1 MPNLPIRKLGQFGVI
16 SDVNPYDLPINAVS
30 KANNVRFVDGK
41 IVRANVFRSIL
52 NTTASTPVFTAAI
65 KSANDFDKIIVADRN
80 GFVYTVQNGAETDVT
95 ETTWSSTN
103 SDDPYTYTYLQGIAY
118 INRPD
123 HVPWYLSASASDFA
137 KLTNW
142 NSGWRCASLRAFK
155 DYLIALNV
163 TKSSTNYPTMFK
175 WSDIAQ
181 YGSVP
186 GSWDETDA
194 TKSAGENIIGDMKS
208 PIIDGAI
215 LRDLFVIYSSDQIW
229 LVEETGQSDVFRS
242 RRAFDGLGIMS
253 QNCVVEVE
261 GKHFVFG
268 KNDIYVHDGSSFESL
283 VDGTNRKYIF
293 DNLNYNKFASCFV
306 MHNPLQSEVLF
317 AYVSGDADAG
327 FTSTTYANRGAIY
340 NYSSKTWTFVDLP
353 NVGAM
358 TIADI
363 SVTKTYS
370 GVSGTWDGFGGTWYN
385 QEAAGR
391 KVIFAVAPASSGD
404 GITAS
409 RLYGYESSS
418 AGILPFSVTTE
429 ANKKSLIE
437 RIGIDLDETGEELR
451 AYKVMTSIYP
461 QMHVQNGDQSV
472 NFKFA
477 GVTFPD
483 VTASFGTAKTFNP
496 TLGYK
501 VDTREGG
508 RYIAWQM
515 TSDDFYDFELSGFDA
530 SVVSTGRR

>member
-16 SDVNPYDLPINAVS
+16 TEVNPYDLPINAVS

-41 IVRANVFRSIL
+41 IMRSNVFRTVL
-52 NTTASTPVFTAAI
+52 DTTASTPVFTATVKA
-65 KSANDFDKIIVADRN
+65 ANDFDKILVAGRN
-80 GFVYTVQNGAETDVT
+80 GFVYTIQNGVETDVS
-95 ETTWSSTN
+95 ETTWTSSN
-103 SDDPYTYTYLQGIAY
+103 DDRPYTYTYLQGVAY

-123 HVPWYLSASASDFA
+123 RVPWHLHASSTDFD
-137 KLTNW
+137 KLTGW
-142 NSGWRCASLRAFK
+142 ASTWRCDSLRAYK

-163 TKSSTNYPTMFK
+163 TKNTKAYPTMVK

-186 GSWDETDA
+186 GSWDETDP
-194 TKSAGENIIGDMKS
+194 TISAGENIIGDMKS

-229 LVEETGQSDVFRS
+229 LMEETGGSDVFRF

-268 KNDIYVHDGSSFESL
+268 KNDIFVHDGSSFESL
-283 VDGTNRKYIF
+283 VDGTVRRYIF
-293 DNLNYNKFASCFV
+293 DNLNFNKYSACFV
-306 MHNPLQSEVLF
+306 FHNPMQSEIMF
-317 AYVSGDADAG
+317 AYVSGDNDAG
-327 FTSTTYANRGAIY
+327 YTSTAYANRGAIY
-340 NYSSKTWTFVDLP
+340 NYASKTWTFVDLP

-363 SVTKTYS
+363 AVTQTYTT
-370 GVSGTWDGFGGTWYN
+370 VSGTWNGFGGTWYN

-391 KVIFAVAPASSGD
+391 KVTFAVSPASSGN
-404 GITAS
+404 GLTAS
-409 RLYGYESSS
+409 RLYGYETNSN
-418 AGILPFSVTTE
+418 GILPYSVSSE
-429 ANKKSLIE
+429 ANKPSLVE
-437 RIGIDLDETGEELR
+437 RVGIDLDETGEEIR
-451 AYKVMTSIYP
+451 AYKVIKSIYP
-461 QMHVQNGDQSV
+461 QLHVQNPDQTV

-477 GVTFPD
+477 GFNYPD
-483 VTASFGTAKTFNP
+483 VSAAFTTSVTFNP
-496 TLGYK
+496 NLGYK

-515 TSDDFYDFELSGFDA
+515 TADDFYDFELSGFDA
-530 SVVSTGRR
+530 DVVSTGRR

>member
-16 SDVNPYDLPINAVS
+16 TEVNPYDLPINAVS

-41 IVRANVFRSIL
+41 IVRSNVFRAVL

-65 KSANDFDKIIVADRN
+65 KSATDFDKIIIADRN
-80 GFVYTVQNGAETDVT
+80 GFVYTVQNGIETDVS
-95 ETTWSSTN
+95 ETTWTASNDDSS
-103 SDDPYTYTYLQGIAY
+103 YTYTYLQGVAY

-123 HVPWYLSASASDFA
+123 RVPWHLHTTSTDFA
-137 KLTNW
+137 KLTGW
-142 NSGWRCASLRAFK
+142 STQWRCASLRAFK
-155 DYLIALNV
+155 DYLVALNV
-163 TKSSTNYPTMFK
+163 TKNTTAYPTMVK

-181 YGSVP
+181 YGNVP
-186 GSWDETDA
+186 GSWDETDP
-194 TKSAGENIIGDMKS
+194 TISAGENTIGDMKS
-208 PIIDGAI
+208 PIIDGAT

-229 LVEETGQSDVFRS
+229 LMEETGNSDVFRF
-242 RRAFDGLGIMS
+242 RRAFDGLGIMN

-268 KNDIYVHDGSSFESL
+268 KNDIYVHDGSSFESI
-283 VDGTNRKYIF
+283 VDGTNKKYIF
-293 DNLNYNKFASCFV
+293 DNLNYNKFDACFV
-306 MHNPLQSEVLF
+306 SHNEIQNEIVF
-317 AYVSGDADAG
+317 AYISGDLDAG

-358 TIADI
+358 TIADF
-363 SVTKTYS
+363 SVAKTYS
-370 GVSGTWDGFGGTWYN
+370 TVTGTWDGFGGTWYN

-391 KVIFAVAPASSGD
+391 LVMFAVSPASSGD
-404 GITAS
+404 GLTAS
-409 RLYGYESSS
+409 RLYGYETNSG
-418 AGILPFSVTTE
+418 GILPYSVSTE

-437 RIGIDLDETGEELR
+437 RVGIDLDETGEEIR

-461 QMHVQNGDQSV
+461 QMNVQNTDQSV
-472 NFKFA
+472 NFKFT
-477 GVTFPD
+477 GVNFPD
-483 VTASFGTAKTFNP
+483 TTATFGSSVSFNP
-496 TLGYK
+496 NTGYK

-530 SVVSTGRR
+530 TVVSTGRR